1 MTGRARGR
9 ARGKPAIPFIMKV
22 LVTNDLLKT
31 RRGERKRNEFTR
43 TGKLLKYLNILKKQ
57 RMVFAHYT

>member
-31 RRGERKRNEFTR
+31 RTNEFTR